1 MPLPTIPLMNCG
13 QALLREGMKGREK
26 HLLWQIY
33 QVNHVTSEW
42 CHEGMLSG
50 RPMRPSLT
58 KKYKIEC
65 DIHSLVCY
73 MTLILF
79 LLFFFFGGVG
89 ERITPLASFVKVF
102 KAYIHEV
109 FLGLYCFESL
119 KIWSITLNYRN
130 EIQTCCI
137 GSKFSSIL

>member
-1 MPLPTIPLMNCG
+1 MPLPTVPLMNCG
-13 QALLREGMKGREK
+13 HALLREGVKGREK

-33 QVNHVTSEW
+33 QVNHVKSEW
-42 CHEGMLSG
+42 CHEGMLCG

-58 KKYKIEC
+58 RKYKIEC
-65 DIHSLVCY
+65 DIHSLACY
-73 MTLILF
+73 MTLIVI
-79 LLFFFFGGVG
+79 FFFW
-89 ERITPLASFVKVF
+89 ERITPLASFVEVF

-109 FLGLYCFESL
+109 LLGLYCFESL
-119 KIWSITLNYRN
+119 KIWSITVNYRN